1 MSIVTFLRN
10 DIRTGSTFKR
20 AEIFL
25 PRDKTRRVYAC
36 GHDAITRYH
45 KNESIY
51 LDKLRFA
58 SIENYLNLTR

>member
-10 DIRTGSTFKR
+10 DICTGSMFKR

-25 PRDKTRRVYAC
+25 PRDKTHRAAC

-58 SIENYLNLTR
+58 SIENYFNLAR